1 MGSTSSSPLRYT
13 TKSPLRCKAS
23 NDKAHEKSQETF
35 ATQPSQLEQVLNE
48 RQASVLM
55 KMNIEAMKLSTLGE
69 KELLSRLTKAKLKK
83 IASYI
88 QHRSDIIV
96 HLFLDKLIEDF
107 MKDEDGRYKNLFE
120 TGKGNGSNCQ
130 LTRKRWEDRLFFD
143 GYSDAE
149 PYERVKYGCLNIGND
164 ASGVASAYQY
174 GDSFFILNNDTV
186 RWRATLSDGDTANP
200 KRAVGTFS
208 ACYHVIQ
215 KFTDDELNN
224 IYKKADP
231 TINELTSMID
241 EPEVGELNDNFNEY
255 GEIFTMKEVQVHGI
269 LRFKED
275 IKILVVSKRHTTP
288 NFLESSGNRSASS
301 EISRTSR
308 DSSSSFDQSLLD
320 KTRKFCEFYDIELK
334 LQE

>member
-23 NDKAHEKSQETF
+23 NDNAHEKSQETI
-35 ATQPSQLEQVLNE
+35 ATLLSQPEQVLNE

-69 KELLSRLTKAKLKK
+69 KELLNRLTKTKLKK

-149 PYERVKYGCLNIGND
+149 AYERVKYGCLNIGND

-215 KFTDDELNN
+215 KFTDDELNS
-224 IYKKADP
+224 IYKK
-231 TINELTSMID
+231 INPNDKLTSMID
-241 EPEVGELNDNFNEY
+241 EPDIGELNDEFNEY
-255 GEIFTMKEVQVHGI
+255 GEIFTMKEVQVHGF

-275 IKILVVSKRHTTP
+275 IKILVVSKRHTKP
-288 NFLESSGNRSASS
+288 NSLESSGNRSTGG
-301 EISRTSR
+301 EISDTNR
-308 DSSSSFDQSLLD
+308 DSFSSFNQSLLD
-320 KTRKFCEFYDIELK
+320 KARKFCEFYDIELK